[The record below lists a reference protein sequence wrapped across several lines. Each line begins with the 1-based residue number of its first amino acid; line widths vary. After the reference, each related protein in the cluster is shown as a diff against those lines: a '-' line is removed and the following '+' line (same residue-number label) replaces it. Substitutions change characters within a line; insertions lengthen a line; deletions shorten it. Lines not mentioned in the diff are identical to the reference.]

1 MSEVFA
7 LAGEIKTATM
17 LASVIP
23 VLMREKIPERLI
35 ESPRSVAELAENTA
49 INCDRLHR
57 FLQLIEV
64 KGLAKY
70 DADTKLWHSTEKTTA
85 IAGQFANDTWSWLFS
100 RYVQEGILDL
110 GELLYS
116 EKSVYEHSGKKPIF
130 EHLKENPD
138 LLKKFQDAMKT
149 FTKMHADAVERGLD
163 LEGCNKILDVGGGD
177 GSLSIGL
184 AKRYPD
190 KKFGVY
196 EIPEVIHLTNENVA
210 SEGLSQNIEAISGS
224 MFESIP
230 HNFDSILMK
239 HILHDW
245 RDNDCKTILNN
256 CRKALTPGG
265 KLFIID
271 TVVDRGHP
279 AFSVKVFKDI
289 NMMAQVG
296 SKERTTEEF
305 RNLLEETG
313 FRIEKVT
320 SAGTDDIVLAIA
332 I

>member
-7 LAGEIKTATM
+7 LAGEIRVAIM

-23 VLMREKIPERLI
+23 VLMREKIPDRLI
-35 ESPRSVAELAENTA
+35 ESPKSVAELAENKT

-57 FLQLIEV
+57 FLQLVEV

-70 DADTKLWHSTEKTTA
+70 DADTKLWHSTEKTAA
-85 IAGQFANDTWSWLFS
+85 IAGQFANDIWTWMFS
-100 RYVQEGILDL
+100 RYTQEGFLDL

-116 EKSVYEHSGKKPIF
+116 EKTVYEYSGKKPIF
-130 EHLKENPD
+130 EYLKENLD
-138 LLKKFQDAMKT
+138 LFKKFQDAMKA
-149 FTKMHADAVERGLD
+149 FTKINGDAIERGLD

-177 GSLSIGL
+177 GTLTIGL

-196 EIPEVIHLTNENVA
+196 EIPEVVHMTNENIA
-210 SEGLSQNIEAISGS
+210 SEGLSQNIETIPGS

-230 HNFDSILMK
+230 HSFDSILMK
-239 HILHDW
+239 NIIHDW
-245 RDNDCKTILNN
+245 RDNDCKTILSN

-271 TVVDRGHP
+271 AVVERGHS
-279 AFSVKVFKDI
+279 AFSIKVLKDI
-289 NMMAQVG
+289 SMMAQLG

-313 FRIEKVT
+313 FRFEKVT
-320 SAGTDDIVLAIA
+320 SAGTDDIVQAIA